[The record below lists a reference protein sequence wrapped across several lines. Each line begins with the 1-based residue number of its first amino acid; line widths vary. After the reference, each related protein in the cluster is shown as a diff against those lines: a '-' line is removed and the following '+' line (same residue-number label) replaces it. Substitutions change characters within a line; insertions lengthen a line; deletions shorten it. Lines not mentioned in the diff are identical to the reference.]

1 MRAEKKCIPLARGRA
16 MNNRPS
22 FRVLFRGYFCNFVK
36 IKMKKKQHR
45 AFAKT
50 SGVG

>member
-1 MRAEKKCIPLARGRA
+1 MYTPGRFAREPA
-16 MNNRPS
+16 MNNRLS
-22 FRVLFRGYFCNFVK
+22 FRVLFRGYFCNFCK
-36 IKMKKKQHR
+36 KKKQQHG